1 MSRSIKTLGVSFGA
15 GLLGVLLSIPP
26 FSMDLQE
33 HFGLKLLFFL
43 RGARRPP
50 SEVLIV
56 SLDRDS
62 AEALNLS
69 RKTQKWPRTL
79 HAQLVQTLSRQGAA
93 VIIFDLLFDEAHDAD
108 ADKAFGTAVADAA
121 KVVLCEAIRQEKVP
135 ITDSRG
141 KYLADLNIETLVP
154 PIAPLALSALAL
166 APFPLPKVPVQLS
179 QFWMFKAGAG
189 NAPTLP
195 VVAFSSMH
203 PATTVLFTIFST
215 MCIPIAIQPYLRNG
229 MRSRSSAG

>member
-1 MSRSIKTLGVSFGA
+1 M
-15 GLLGVLLSIPP
+15 
-26 FSMDLQE
+26 
-33 HFGLKLLFFL
+33 
-43 RGARRPP
+43 
-50 SEVLIV
+50 LIV

-69 RKTQKWPRTL
+69 RKTQKWPRAL

-93 VIIFDLLFDEAHDAD
+93 AIIFDTLFDEAHDAD
-108 ADKAFGTAVADAA
+108 ADKAFGAAVADAA
-121 KVVLCEAIRQEKVP
+121 MVVLCESIRQEKVP

-154 PIAPLALSALAL
+154 PIAPLAVSALAL

-195 VVAFSSMH
+195 VVAFFH
-203 PATTVLFTIFST
+203 L
-215 MCIPIAIQPYLRNG
+215 CIQPLRFLLPSFQQG
-229 MRSRSSAG
+229 VFQSRSSHTFAMG